1 MKKYIK
7 VMMAFVLGL
16 LMIGCDE
23 DAMFREELYDKYI
36 YIVSNEEQIHNLLF
50 SLNKDKDMGT
60 VSVACSGTQKIDND
74 VQVTLEK
81 DKDILGKYNYSN
93 FDINEEKYAKE
104 LKNDSYE
111 MPQMNV
117 LLRHDDIDP
126 YATLPIVIK
135 QEALSALSPD
145 STYFI
150 PLRIKDVSGY
160 QIKEEKRN
168 VLCRIY
174 TYNEYANTK
183 EATQYTM
190 KGYRIIGDNSSSI
203 SGYKNVHPINANSVR
218 MFVANTKFEANEKII
233 AKNAVTV
240 EVQKDNSIKMYPY
253 IRDTKTLEVHLMT
266 PPNDS
271 EEDFIYQNVYEKKNE
286 RFLLYYKYRTRDNE
300 NSWWSEWIVV
310 KEATKRLNMQTK

>member
-1 MKKYIK
+1 MKKNIK
-7 VMMAFVLGL
+7 MMLALVGGL

-23 DAMFREELYDKYI
+23 DAMFKEELYDKYV

-50 SLNKDKDMGT
+50 SLNKDKDVCT
-60 VSVACSGTQKIDND
+60 VSVAYSGTQKVDDD

-81 DKDILGKYNYSN
+81 DKEILGKYNYSN
-93 FDINEEKYAKE
+93 FDIDEERYAKE
-104 LKNDSYE
+104 LKNHCYE
-111 MPQMNV
+111 MPQMSV
-117 LLRHDDIDP
+117 LLHHDDVHP
-126 YATLPIVIK
+126 YDTLPIVMK

-160 QIKEEKRN
+160 QINEKKRN

-183 EATQYTM
+183 ESTQYTM
-190 KGYRIIGDNSSSI
+190 KGYRIVGDNSSSI
-203 SGYKNVHPINANSVR
+203 SGSKKVDPVNANSVR
-218 MFVANTKFEANEKII
+218 MFVGNVKFEANEKVI
-233 AKNAVTV
+233 AKNAVTI

-253 IRDTKTLEVHLMT
+253 VRDTKTLEVQLMT

>member
-1 MKKYIK
+1 MGKLKIYDMKKYIK

-126 YATLPIVIK
+126 YATLPIVTNP
-135 QEALSALSPD
+135 E
-145 STYFI
+145 
-150 PLRIKDVSGY
+150 
-160 QIKEEKRN
+160 
-168 VLCRIY
+168 
-174 TYNEYANTK
+174 
-183 EATQYTM
+183 
-190 KGYRIIGDNSSSI
+190 
-203 SGYKNVHPINANSVR
+203 
-218 MFVANTKFEANEKII
+218 
-233 AKNAVTV
+233 
-240 EVQKDNSIKMYPY
+240 
-253 IRDTKTLEVHLMT
+253 
-266 PPNDS
+266 
-271 EEDFIYQNVYEKKNE
+271 
-286 RFLLYYKYRTRDNE
+286 
-300 NSWWSEWIVV
+300 
-310 KEATKRLNMQTK
+310 